1 MESQI
6 DGVSI
11 FNKYYYHLSEAL
23 HCPVDFIGI
32 SYFFPWGKDTFPR
45 HKTSKGSH
53 GYTLRDE
60 PEPEARGRYSSFLE
74 RKPILLVDLINPK
87 KNQRKKKKAIW
98 RVLRKFFA
106 SSSWFFWFRDLS
118 VIYLVGS
125 WFVIIPPID
134 NYIEGTTSGLF
145 RFRSPASEHA
155 R

>member
-87 KNQRKKKKAIW
+87 KNQRKKKKKKKSYMESPQE
-98 RVLRKFFA
+98 VLRKFFVVFLV
-106 SSSWFFWFRDLS
+106 SGFIGNIFSW
-118 VIYLVGS
+118 
-125 WFVIIPPID
+125 
-134 NYIEGTTSGLF
+134 
-145 RFRSPASEHA
+145 
-155 R
+155 